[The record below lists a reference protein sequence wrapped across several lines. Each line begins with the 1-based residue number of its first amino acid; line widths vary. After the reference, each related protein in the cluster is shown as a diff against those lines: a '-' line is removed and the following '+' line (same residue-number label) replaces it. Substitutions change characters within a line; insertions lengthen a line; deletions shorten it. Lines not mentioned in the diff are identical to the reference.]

1 MAAPV
6 KDKDQKPFGSSRH
19 VIHHTGLLLLFGFRG
34 QSTRAAVPR
43 LACWGRRW
51 GGAPCGVERRRPA
64 RVIWWGRVIGAT
76 GGQPGPGGRAGMRQ
90 PAVPWIWDFGAGG
103 WYDCRTVCRSKE
115 RRDEQKRQ
123 ETIDQEARTLCS

>member
-19 VIHHTGLLLLFGFRG
+19 VIHHTGCYHSLLLLFGFRG

-51 GGAPCGVERRRPA
+51 GGAPCGVEWSGGEGDL
-64 RVIWWGRVIGAT
+64 VVGSSDGYHGRAT
-76 GGQPGPGGRAGMRQ
+76 GRKSGDA
-90 PAVPWIWDFGAGG
+90 AAGG
-103 WYDCRTVCRSKE
+103 AMD
-115 RRDEQKRQ
+115 
-123 ETIDQEARTLCS
+123 LGF